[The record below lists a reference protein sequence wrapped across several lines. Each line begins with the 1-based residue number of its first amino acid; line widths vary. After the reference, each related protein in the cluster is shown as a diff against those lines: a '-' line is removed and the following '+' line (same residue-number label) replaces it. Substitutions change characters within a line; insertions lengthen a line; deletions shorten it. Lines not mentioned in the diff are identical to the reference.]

1 MGGDSIFDNL
11 KSATAKITNST
22 EKIIDSASKINIE
35 KISATYDLMEDK
47 LSKLKDKALDYIP
60 DINIDQIE
68 AKLESIGYR
77 IPRVEIAVTIP
88 PRIAFEIDLNKS
100 IINKEVQDSILKED
114 IDLTSNDI
122 THRVLVKIIQG
133 LDSAVKLK
141 DKLHFS
147 NKELSRVSI
156 EGSLIPTV
164 KLIYLDKRE
173 VYNESKMD

>member
-1 MGGDSIFDNL
+1 MGDSVFDSI
-11 KSATAKITNST
+11 KSAANKITNST
-22 EKIIDSASKINIE
+22 EQIIDSASKINID
-35 KISATYDLMEDK
+35 KISATYDSMEDK

-68 AKLESIGYR
+68 EKLELIGYR

-100 IINKEVQDSILKED
+100 IIDKKIQDSILQED
-114 IDLTSNDI
+114 IDLTSNNI

-133 LDSAVKLK
+133 LDSAIKLK